1 MIDNDLN
8 IKMSL
13 DNGELLVNIL
23 ILPKILNKSNMVD
36 IKNDVNDGLTSRN
49 EPFVE
54 ITGEQ
59 IETVKEIWESTL
71 QSC

>member
-1 MIDNDLN
+1 MA
-8 IKMSL
+8 L

-23 ILPKILNKSNMVD
+23 IPPKILNKSNMVD
-36 IKNDVNDGLTSRN
+36 IKNDVNDGLNGLTSRN

-54 ITGEQ
+54 IIGEQ
-59 IETVKEIWESTL
+59 IETVKENWESTL

>member
-8 IKMSL
+8 IKMALGS
-13 DNGELLVNIL
+13 GKLLVNIL
-23 ILPKILNKSNMVD
+23 ILPKILNNSNMVD
-36 IKNDVNDGLTSRN
+36 IKNDVNDRLTSRN

-59 IETVKEIWESTL
+59 IETVNENWKSAL

>member
-1 MIDNDLN
+1 MA
-8 IKMSL
+8 L

-36 IKNDVNDGLTSRN
+36 IKNDVNDGFTSRN

-59 IETVKEIWESTL
+59 IETVKENWESTL

>member
-8 IKMSL
+8 IKMAL
-13 DNGELLVNIL
+13 NNGKLLVNIL
-23 ILPKILNKSNMVD
+23 ILPKILNNSNMVD
-36 IKNDVNDGLTSRN
+36 IKNDVNDGFTSRN

>member
-1 MIDNDLN
+1 
-8 IKMSL
+8 
-13 DNGELLVNIL
+13 
-23 ILPKILNKSNMVD
+23 MVD
-36 IKNDVNDGLTSRN
+36 IKNDVNDGFTSRN

-59 IETVKEIWESTL
+59 IETVKENWESTL

>member
-8 IKMSL
+8 IKMAL

-59 IETVKEIWESTL
+59 IETVKENWESTL

>member
-1 MIDNDLN
+1 MA
-8 IKMSL
+8 L

-23 ILPKILNKSNMVD
+23 ILPKILTNSNMVD
-36 IKNDVNDGLTSRN
+36 IKNDVNDGPDGLTSRN

-59 IETVKEIWESTL
+59 IETVKENWESTL

>member
-8 IKMSL
+8 IKMAL

>member
-1 MIDNDLN
+1 MI
-8 IKMSL
+8 
-13 DNGELLVNIL
+13 
-23 ILPKILNKSNMVD
+23 D
-36 IKNDVNDGLTSRN
+36 IKNDVNDALTSRN

-59 IETVKEIWESTL
+59 IETVKENWESTL

>member
-1 MIDNDLN
+1 MA
-8 IKMSL
+8 L

-23 ILPKILNKSNMVD
+23 ILPKILTNSNMVD

-54 ITGEQ
+54 IIGEQ
-59 IETVKEIWESTL
+59 IETVKENWESTL

>member
-8 IKMSL
+8 IKMAL

-59 IETVKEIWESTL
+59 IETVNENWESTL